1 MNGFS
6 LYRIVRQ
13 RQQRQA
19 NLRKDGGRTTANL
32 VMIVPGL
39 LVVALLVGVVAG
51 GILFAREAGR
61 FGSVSVVPA
70 YFDGENGILLRPTRI
85 YDRTG
90 EVLLHTI
97 GPEAVPRA
105 FLAYDEFSP
114 WLVKATVA
122 VVAPNYWSGSGLLM
136 IWQEEENIAAQV
148 VERVLLR
155 GEESSRLMRLWQ
167 SASLLYEYGK
177 EDTLA
182 FYLNSSG
189 YGRQTF
195 GAQQA
200 AYYYFGKSAAELT
213 LAEAALLAAVQQSPA
228 LNPVDAPLSALE
240 NKDALLALMAAE
252 GAISDA
258 EYQQALTQEIAFRE
272 IDRASEQPDAFSAL
286 VIAQVSQEI
295 PMEQLLPGGYSIVS
309 TLDANLQAQ
318 TTCVLQE
325 QLRRLTGDV
334 TEGDYSVLETCEAA
348 RFLTALPPGSQ
359 NPSGEPFGSGMLMA
373 PRTGEVLALVDQLKA
388 DGFEEASLA
397 QNPGTSLAPMIALT
411 AFSRG
416 ESPATLRWDL
426 PGDDPRQLV
435 QYLTE
440 DWSYQGPMRS
450 RQAILQNNRLV
461 LAEWMLALGES
472 DVLRLAD
479 TIGLHSLQ
487 QSPAAAQLLF
497 EGGNVS
503 LIELGWAYS
512 VFANLG
518 TQAGSAVAENSQ
530 QISPR
535 LVMSVSN
542 VFGQILPLACT
553 TAQST
558 TVVEQELAYLV
569 HDMLADEISRR
580 SLFGY
585 PNPLSIGRPVGAMV
599 ASSHQD
605 QQHWTL
611 GYTPQVLG
619 GVWIGSRE
627 DWPLGMSSSA
637 NVWHALMRYAM
648 RDLPVE
654 GWNRPAGVVDVTV
667 CDPSG
672 LLPTTA
678 CQRLASE
685 VFLEGNQPTR
695 LDALYQQF
703 AINRETGRLATVF
716 TPLELIDEQVFLV
729 VPPEALAWAQANG
742 VPLPPDD
749 YDTIQALPVYE
760 FTRLTTPENFSYASG
775 LVEFRGTAGGDDFQS
790 YRLQAGE
797 GLNPDRWIQIGEEST
812 QPVEDGILGVWD
824 TTGLEG
830 LYAVRL
836 VTERAGQLVETA
848 ILQLT
853 IDNIP
858 PDATLVS
865 AEILGEIKANTR
877 GEYLFQVRVE
887 DNIGIG
893 AVRWYIDEMLVEER
907 LQAPYSAYLSL
918 IPGSYSLQAEAVDWA
933 GNGTLTDV
941 IEIAIID

>member
-1 MNGFS
+1 MKSFS

-19 NLRKDGGRTTANL
+19 HFRNEGGRTTAKV

-39 LVVALLVGVVAG
+39 LVVVLLMGVVAG
-51 GILFAREAGR
+51 GFLFAREADR
-61 FGSVSVVPA
+61 FGSTRVLPA
-70 YFDGENGILLRPTRI
+70 YFDAESGVLLRPTRI

-97 GPEAVPRA
+97 GPAAVPRA
-105 FLAYDEFSP
+105 FLAYEAFSP
-114 WLVKATVA
+114 WLIKATVA
-122 VVAPNYWSGSGLLM
+122 AAAPDYWSDGGFLAT
-136 IWQEEENIAAQV
+136 WQEEESIPAQV

-155 GEESSRLMRLWQ
+155 GEESRRLMRLWLR
-167 SASLLYEYGK
+167 ASLLYEYGR
-177 EDTLA
+177 EDVLA
-182 FYLNSSG
+182 FYLNSNS

-195 GAQQA
+195 GAEQA
-200 AYYYFGKSAAELT
+200 AYYYFDKSAAELT
-213 LAEAALLAAVQQSPA
+213 LAEAAMLAAVQQSPA

-240 NKDALLALMAAE
+240 NKDALLAMMAAE
-252 GAISDA
+252 GVISDE
-258 EYQQALTQEIAFRE
+258 EYQQALSQEIVFRAINP
-272 IDRASEQPDAFSAL
+272 IDEQPDAFSAL
-286 VIAQVSQEI
+286 VIDRVAEEI
-295 PMEQLLPGGYSIVS
+295 PMEQLLLGGYSIVS

-325 QLRRLTGDV
+325 QLRRLTGDI

-348 RFLTALPPGSQ
+348 RFLAALPPDVQ
-359 NPSGEPFGSGMLMA
+359 NSSGEPFGSGMLMD
-373 PRTGEVLALVDQLKA
+373 PRTGEVLALVDHLRA
-388 DGFEEASLA
+388 DGVEEGSLA
-397 QNPGTSLAPMIALT
+397 KYPGTSLAPMIALT

-426 PGDDPRQLV
+426 PGDDPRQLA
-435 QYLTE
+435 QYLAE
-440 DWSYQGPMRS
+440 DWPYQGPMRS

-472 DVLRLAD
+472 DVMRLAD
-479 TIGLHSLQ
+479 TMGLHSLQ

-518 TQAGSAVAENSQ
+518 TQAGSADAGNSQ

-535 LVMSVSN
+535 MVMSVSN
-542 VFGQILPLACT
+542 VYGEILPLSCT

-580 SLFGY
+580 SLYGY
-585 PNPLSIGRPVGAMV
+585 PNPLNIGRPVAAMA

-605 QQHWTL
+605 QQRWTL

-627 DWPLGMSSSA
+627 DWPLGMSSTA

-648 RDLPVE
+648 LDLPVE

-685 VFLEGNQPTR
+685 VFLQGNQPTR
-695 LDALYQQF
+695 LDSLYQQF

-729 VPPEALAWAQANG
+729 VPPEGLAWAQANG
-742 VPLPPDD
+742 LALPPDD

-775 LVEFRGTAGGDDFQS
+775 LVEFRGTAAGDDFQS
-790 YRLQAGE
+790 YRLQVGE
-797 GLNPDRWIQIGEEST
+797 GLNPDRWVQIGEEST
-812 QPVEDGILGVWD
+812 QPVGDGILGVWD

-848 ILQLT
+848 ILQVT
-853 IDNIP
+853 IDNTP
-858 PDATLVS
+858 PEVTLVS
-865 AEILGEIKANTR
+865 AETLSEISANSR

-887 DNIGIG
+887 DNIGI
-893 AVRWYIDEMLVEER
+893 AVVRWYIDEILVEER
-907 LQAPYSAYLSL
+907 GQAPFNAYLSL
-918 IPGSYSLQAEAVDWA
+918 RPGQYSLQAEVVDWA
-933 GNGTLTDV
+933 GNSTLTEV
-941 IEIAIID
+941 FEIVIID

>member
-1 MNGFS
+1 
-6 LYRIVRQ
+6 
-13 RQQRQA
+13 
-19 NLRKDGGRTTANL
+19 
-32 VMIVPGL
+32 MIVPGL
-39 LVVALLVGVVAG
+39 LVVVLLAGVVVG
-51 GILFAREAGR
+51 GFLFAQEADR
-61 FGSVSVVPA
+61 FGSVSVLTA
-70 YFDGENGILLRPTRI
+70 YFDAESGILLRPTRI

-90 EVLLHTI
+90 EVLLYTI
-97 GPEAVPRA
+97 GPAAVPRA
-105 FLAYDEFSP
+105 FLTYDEFSP

-122 VVAPNYWSGSGLLM
+122 AVSPDYWSDSGFLV
-136 IWQEEENIAAQV
+136 IWQEGENFPAQV

-155 GEESSRLMRLWQ
+155 GEESSRLMGLWQ

-177 EDTLA
+177 EDALA
-182 FYLNSSG
+182 FYLNSSS

-195 GAQQA
+195 GAEQA
-200 AYYYFGKSAAELT
+200 ARYYFDKSAAELT

-240 NKDALLALMAAE
+240 NKDALLAIMVEE
-252 GAISDA
+252 GVISDD

-272 IDRASEQPDAFSAL
+272 IDPINDQPDAFSAL
-286 VIAQVSQEI
+286 VIARVAEEI
-295 PMEQLLPGGYSIVS
+295 PMEQLLLGGYSIIS

-318 TTCVLQE
+318 TECVLQE
-325 QLRRLTGDV
+325 QLRRLTGAI
-334 TEGDYSVLETCEAA
+334 TEGDYSVLEACEAA
-348 RFLTALPPGSQ
+348 RFLTALPPGAQ
-359 NPSGEPFGSGMLMA
+359 NPSGEPFGSGMLMD
-373 PRTGEVLALVDQLKA
+373 PRSGEVLALVEQLRT

-397 QNPGTSLAPMIALT
+397 KYPGTSLAPMIALT

-426 PGDDPRQLV
+426 PGDDPRQLA
-435 QYLTE
+435 QYLE
-440 DWSYQGPMRS
+440 DDWAYQGPMRS

-472 DVLRLAD
+472 DVMRLAD
-479 TIGLHSLQ
+479 TMGLHSLQ
-487 QSPAAAQLLF
+487 QSPAAIQLLF

-503 LIELGWAYS
+503 LVELGWAYS

-518 TQAGSAVAENSQ
+518 TQAGSAGAENSQ

-553 TAQST
+553 TPQAT
-558 TVVEQELAYLV
+558 TVVEQELAFLV
-569 HDMLADEISRR
+569 HDVLADEISRR
-580 SLFGY
+580 SLYGY
-585 PNPLSIGRPVGAMV
+585 PNPLSIGRPVAAMA
-599 ASSHQD
+599 ASSHHD
-605 QQHWTL
+605 QQRWTL

-627 DWPLGMSSSA
+627 DWPLGMSSTA
-637 NVWHALMRYAM
+637 NVWHALMMYAT

-729 VPPEALAWAQANG
+729 VPSEALAWAQANG
-742 VPLPPDD
+742 LPLPPDD
-749 YDTIQALPVYE
+749 YDTIQVLPAYE
-760 FTRLTTPENFSYASG
+760 YTRLTSPENFSYTSG
-775 LVEFRGTAGGDDFQS
+775 LVEFRGTAAGDDFQS
-790 YRLQAGE
+790 YRLQVGE
-797 GLNPDRWIQIGEEST
+797 GLNPVRWIQIGQEST
-812 QPVEDGILGVWD
+812 QPVEDGILGQWD
-824 TTGLEG
+824 TAGLEG

-836 VTERAGQLVETA
+836 VTEREGQLVETA
-848 ILQLT
+848 ILQLI
-853 IDNIP
+853 IDNTSP
-858 PDATLVS
+858 EVTLVS
-865 AEILGEIKANTR
+865 AETLREIKANTR

-887 DNIGIG
+887 DNIGIA
-893 AVRWYIDEMLVEER
+893 AVWWYIDGELVEER
-907 LQAPYSAYLSL
+907 RQAPYSAYLSL
-918 IPGSYSLQAEAVDWA
+918 RPGRYSLQAEAGDWA
-933 GNGTLTDV
+933 GNSTLTEV
-941 IEIAIID
+941 FEIAIID

>member
-1 MNGFS
+1 MKSFS
-6 LYRIVRQ
+6 VYRIVRQ

-19 NLRKDGGRTTANL
+19 YLRKEGGRTTANL
-32 VMIVPGL
+32 AMIIPGL
-39 LVVALLVGVVAG
+39 LVVVLLMGVVAG

-61 FGSVSVVPA
+61 FGSVSVLPA
-70 YFDGENGILLRPTRI
+70 YFDAESGILLRPTRI

-97 GPEAVPRA
+97 GPAEVPRS
-105 FLAYDEFSP
+105 FLMYDEFSP

-122 VVAPNYWSGSGLLM
+122 AVAPNYWSDSGFQVV
-136 IWQEEENIAAQV
+136 WQEGENIPAQV

-155 GEESSRLMRLWQ
+155 GEGSSRLMRLWM
-167 SASLLYEYGK
+167 SASLLFDYGK
-177 EDTLA
+177 GDTLA
-182 FYLNSSG
+182 FYLNSSN

-195 GAQQA
+195 GAEQA
-200 AYYYFGKSAAELT
+200 VRYYFDKSAAELT

-240 NKDALLALMAAE
+240 NKDALLAMMAAE
-252 GAISDA
+252 GVISDD
-258 EYQQALTQEIAFRE
+258 EYQQALAQEIVFRAFNP
-272 IDRASEQPDAFSAL
+272 IDEQLDAFSSL
-286 VIAQVSQEI
+286 VIDRVAEEI
-295 PMEQLLPGGYSIVS
+295 PEEQLMMGGYTIVS
-309 TLDANLQAQ
+309 TLDADLQSQ

-325 QLRRLTGDV
+325 QLRRLTGDI
-334 TEGDYSVLETCEAA
+334 TEGDYSILETCEAA

-359 NPSGEPFGSGMLMA
+359 NSAGEPFGSGMLMD
-373 PRTGEVLALVDQLKA
+373 PRTGEVLALVDQLRA
-388 DGFEEASLA
+388 DEVEEASLA
-397 QNPGTSLAPMIALT
+397 KYPGTSLAPMIALT

-426 PGDDPRQLV
+426 PADNPRQLA
-435 QYLTE
+435 QYLEE
-440 DWSYQGPMRS
+440 DWLYQGPMRS

-472 DVLRLAD
+472 DVIRLAD
-479 TIGLHSLQ
+479 TMGLHSLQ
-487 QSPAAAQLLF
+487 QSPAAVQLLF

-503 LIELGWAYS
+503 LVELGWAYS

-530 QISPR
+530 QIAPR
-535 LVMSVSN
+535 LVISVSN

-553 TAQST
+553 TPQTT

-569 HDMLADEISRR
+569 HDVLADEISRR
-580 SLFGY
+580 ALYGY
-585 PNPLSIGRPVGAMV
+585 PNPLSIGRPVAAMA
-599 ASSHQD
+599 ASSHHD
-605 QQHWTL
+605 QQQWTL

-627 DWPLGMSSSA
+627 NWALAMPSTA

-648 RDLPVE
+648 RDHPVE

-685 VFLEGNQPTR
+685 VFLDGNQPTR
-695 LDALYQQF
+695 LDGLYQQF

-729 VPPEALAWAQANG
+729 VPPEALAWAQVNG
-742 VPLPPDD
+742 LALPPDD
-749 YDTIQALPVYE
+749 YDTIQALPVYD
-760 FTRLTTPENFSYASG
+760 FTRLTTLENFSYASG
-775 LVEFRGTAGGDDFQS
+775 LVEFRGTAAGDDFQS
-790 YRLQAGE
+790 YRIQVGE
-797 GLNPDRWIQIGEEST
+797 GLNPVRWIQIGEEST
-812 QPVEDGILGVWD
+812 QPVEDGILGAWD

-830 LYAVRL
+830 LFAVRL
-836 VTERAGQLVETA
+836 VVERTGQLIETA
-848 ILQLT
+848 ILQIT
-853 IDNIP
+853 IDNTP
-858 PDATLVS
+858 PEVTLVS
-865 AEILGEIKANTR
+865 AETLSEINANTR

-887 DNIGIG
+887 DNIGI
-893 AVRWYIDEMLVEER
+893 AVVRWYIDGVLAEER
-907 LQAPYSAYLSL
+907 EQAPYSTYLTL
-918 IPGSYSLQAEAVDWA
+918 TPGSYSLQAEAVDWA
-933 GNGTLTDV
+933 GNSASTGV
-941 IEIAIID
+941 IEIGIID